1 MTFFDIP
8 AHESLFIDANTFV
21 YHFGPHPVF
30 ASACTQLLARITRG
44 EIQGFTSADVL
55 SDVAHRLMTLEAM
68 ARLGWPYG
76 GIAQRLRKHH
86 VEIQKLALFRQ
97 AVDDIQRYQ
106 IQVIPVSATLV
117 SQAAAFSQQYGLL
130 SSDALIVAVMQD
142 RALTHLASHDADFD
156 RVPQIV
162 RYASA

>member
-1 MTFFDIP
+1 
-8 AHESLFIDANTFV
+8 
-21 YHFGPHPVF
+21 
-30 ASACTQLLARITRG
+30 
-44 EIQGFTSADVL
+44 
-55 SDVAHRLMTLEAM
+55 MTLEAM

-162 RYASA
+162 RYAPA